1 MICDVEEEESLLLK
15 TEDEEEDADILYIR
29 LLNYDEIWIL
39 IVLNLES
46 LFNFSNTRFSAQMES
61 NF

>member
-1 MICDVEEEESLLLK
+1 
-15 TEDEEEDADILYIR
+15 
-29 LLNYDEIWIL
+29 L